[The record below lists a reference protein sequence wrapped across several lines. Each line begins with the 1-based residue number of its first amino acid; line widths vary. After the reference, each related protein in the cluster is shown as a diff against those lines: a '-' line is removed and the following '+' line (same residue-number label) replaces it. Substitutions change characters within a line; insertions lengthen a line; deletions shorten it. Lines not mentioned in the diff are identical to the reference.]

1 MPVKYVERKYEVGQ
15 KYLVNEPL
23 AKHFGKNI
31 TISKVEI
38 EYFSS
43 GTDADVYYTV
53 EGNEYEE
60 FGFQV
65 HSIFEQGL
73 KVIPEWVN

>member
-43 GTDADVYYTV
+43 GTDADVYYT
-53 EGNEYEE
+53 
-60 FGFQV
+60 
-65 HSIFEQGL
+65 
-73 KVIPEWVN
+73 

>member
-1 MPVKYVERKYEVGQ
+1 MPIKYVERKYEVGQ
-15 KYLVNEPL
+15 RYLVDEPL
-23 AKHFGKNI
+23 AKHHGKII
-31 TISKVEI
+31 TISRVDV

-43 GTDADVYYTV
+43 GVDADVYYTV
-53 EGNEYEE
+53 EGNKHEE

-73 KVIPEWVN
+73 MVIPE